1 MKSYQF
7 ATLRM
12 ALMVFGNARKA
23 RSWMSK
29 SQRSLGDKSTFEVM
43 ETAEG
48 CERVKELLAQ
58 IDQGF
63 WC

>member
-12 ALMVFGNARKA
+12 AIIVFGDVRKA
-23 RSWMSK
+23 RSWMSRP
-29 SQRSLGDKSTFEVM
+29 QIVLGDRSAFEVM

-48 CERVKELLAQ
+48 CELIQELLAQ
-58 IDQGF
+58 IDHGYSS
-63 WC
+63 

>member
-1 MKSYQF
+1 MQSYQF
-7 ATLRM
+7 ATLRL
-12 ALMVFGNARKA
+12 AIIVFGDTKKA
-23 RSWMSK
+23 RSWMSRPQK
-29 SQRSLGDKSTFEVM
+29 ALGDKSTFEVM

-48 CERVKELLAQ
+48 CERVKELFAQ

>member
-12 ALMVFGNARKA
+12 AITVFGDIKKA
-23 RSWMSK
+23 RSWMSRP
-29 SQRSLGDKSTFEVM
+29 QRALGDKSAFAVI

-48 CERVKELLAQ
+48 CELIQELLAQ
-58 IDQGF
+58 IDHGF
-63 WC
+63 SS